1 MFPKNLLSGAL
12 CHFRPNPAFK
22 HGKKKHPYGAGR
34 PASTNTTE

>member
-12 CHFRPNPAFK
+12 CHFCPNSAFK
-22 HGKKKHPYGAGR
+22 HGKETSLRAGR